1 MDPFNTYFEKSD
13 SKPHCSPGILIL
25 QPLGVAESVTN
36 LTSAIFGG
44 SATSKP
50 PISVPSLTTNPR
62 RTSAQDVR
70 VDIWTRPVTLT
81 RSSTS
86 LKHFKERPHLLGP
99 GDQATASSSTGSHV
113 SRKMAFLVSPIDGP
127 SGSTSHTLLDDDEA
141 GADGDVDEDDDVDK
155 ADGTP
160 SSKLRSRQ
168 SKSSQGRMTTT
179 SSAPQTTTSGHKS
192 TSSSMTIP
200 LSCSSSTAH
209 TPGDELSPDQSI
221 CDRTCDELSKL
232 DVRVEDLA
240 KQIKGLDYKISTEM
254 QSVIQMLNRL
264 IEAQHLPPL
273 EVVAPPSIPAG
284 TTADLP
290 PLTMA
295 LRSSSV
301 QLPPMEKSRIRV
313 YRRAISLQ
321 GTPVPLDS
329 TLRQILGRGSKSQE
343 ELVDDIPESIAEEPA
358 HIFPHAQTVPPSPV
372 VESLSQPTIRC
383 RSQSSYFNQAK
394 SMCPNV
400 CSSEKIELKPLAS
413 DNVTEHDDRNI
424 CSAEQPKE
432 SSVVPSNVT
441 GEAKPAENST
451 IEKTSK
457 AEIRSRSVEDL
468 PEKPR
473 SYAFRD
479 SKSSAV

>member
-1 MDPFNTYFEKSD
+1 
-13 SKPHCSPGILIL
+13 
-25 QPLGVAESVTN
+25 
-36 LTSAIFGG
+36 
-44 SATSKP
+44 
-50 PISVPSLTTNPR
+50 
-62 RTSAQDVR
+62 
-70 VDIWTRPVTLT
+70 
-81 RSSTS
+81 
-86 LKHFKERPHLLGP
+86 
-99 GDQATASSSTGSHV
+99 
-113 SRKMAFLVSPIDGP
+113 
-127 SGSTSHTLLDDDEA
+127 
-141 GADGDVDEDDDVDK
+141 
-155 ADGTP
+155 
-160 SSKLRSRQ
+160 
-168 SKSSQGRMTTT
+168 
-179 SSAPQTTTSGHKS
+179 
-192 TSSSMTIP
+192 
-200 LSCSSSTAH
+200 
-209 TPGDELSPDQSI
+209 
-221 CDRTCDELSKL
+221 
-232 DVRVEDLA
+232 
-240 KQIKGLDYKISTEM
+240 M

-273 EVVAPPSIPAG
+273 EVVVPPSIPAG

-372 VESLSQPTIRC
+372 VESLSQTTIRC

-394 SMCPNV
+394 SKCPNV

-424 CSAEQPKE
+424 CSGEQSKE
-432 SSVVPSNVT
+432 SSVVPTNVT
-441 GEAKPAENST
+441 EEAKPVGNST

-457 AEIRSRSVEDL
+457 AETRSRSVEDL